1 MIKFIM
7 EKKIISVFLVF
18 LFYPFFASADW
29 IRLFS
34 MDKRDLYI
42 DSNSI
47 MRNGNKIFY
56 NQLVDYNN
64 IQPKGILSFKTYSEV
79 NCLNLKVR
87 DLNYE
92 LFKKQMG
99 KGRNYYRGTPKKDW
113 KYYKQGTSAHL
124 LNKILCERVYNN

>member
-1 MIKFIM
+1 
-7 EKKIISVFLVF
+7 
-18 LFYPFFASADW
+18 
-29 IRLFS
+29 

-47 MRNGNKIFY
+47 TRNGNKIFY

-99 KGRNYYRGTPKKDW
+99 KGKNYYTGTPKKDW
-113 KYYKQGTSAHL
+113 KYYKQGTSVYL
-124 LNKILCERVYNN
+124 LNKMLCERVYNN